1 MDRPY
6 EEQPAAKRQRQEA
19 GAVEPDAALAAGALL
34 EVVPPEHQD
43 DVPTPDADA
52 QAMEAAMKEQ
62 KEVEKVSSR
71 PLMHPICKNMNTL
84 RLAPAYYL

>member
-19 GAVEPDAALAAGALL
+19 GGVEPDGALAAGALL

-62 KEVEKVSSR
+62 KEVEKVR
-71 PLMHPICKNMNTL
+71 PLMHPLCKNMNPL
-84 RLAPAYYL
+84 RLAPAYHL